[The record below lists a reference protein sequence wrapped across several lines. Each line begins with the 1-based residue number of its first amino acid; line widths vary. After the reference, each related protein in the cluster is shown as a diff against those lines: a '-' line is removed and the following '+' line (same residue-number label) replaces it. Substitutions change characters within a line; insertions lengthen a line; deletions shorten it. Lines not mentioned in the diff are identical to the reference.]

1 MHINVDVAASG
12 NRAPVF
18 SLSKYS
24 APQFGWNRVHMLF
37 SNERPEPKHGV
48 QVSGSMEGSI
58 LSGG

>member
-37 SNERPEPKHGV
+37 SNERRQPKHGV
-48 QVSGSMEGSI
+48 QVSDSMQSAI
-58 LSGG
+58 LRGG